1 MIMMIR
7 WTGLYLTYYWILV
20 VFVIVDQIAVGM
32 ETVVVAE
39 NVVVDESAC
48 EIYCEELW
56 CDYE

>member
-1 MIMMIR
+1 M
-7 WTGLYLTYYWILV
+7 